1 MVFKN
6 HLIVACAGF
15 SIVGRLAYEHG
26 FIESI
31 WDASF
36 AFGLVLIGA
45 SLPDVDYPDSTVGKR
60 VKWLSWPIYVVFGH
74 RGITHSALALI
85 GFALGY
91 YLTKETAIAWLGIGW
106 ALHLVGDYVTD
117 SGIPLMWPS
126 KKRHKF
132 LLVASTSGVS
142 ETVMV
147 ALVIAAAVA
156 VNVFI

>member
-6 HLIVACAGF
+6 HLIVAVAGF
-15 SIVGRLAYEHG
+15 SIIGRLAYEQG
-26 FIESI
+26 FLGSLY
-31 WDASF
+31 DTGL

-60 VKWLSWPIYVVFGH
+60 VKWLSWPIYVAFGH
-74 RGITHSALALI
+74 RGITHSAIALFL
-85 GFALGY
+85 FAWGY
-91 YLTKETAIAWLGIGW
+91 YATGMDVIAWLGIGW
-106 ALHLVGDYVTD
+106 ALHLVGDFVTD

-126 KKRHKF
+126 KKRHHF
-132 LLVASTSGVS
+132 ILVASTSGIS

-156 VNVFI
+156 VNILI

>member
-15 SIVGRLAYEHG
+15 SIVGRLAYEHS

-31 WDASF
+31 WDAAF

-74 RGITHSALALI
+74 RGITHSALALL
-85 GFALGY
+85 GFALGF
-91 YLTKETAIAWLGIGW
+91 YLTKEIAIAWLGIGW

-126 KKRHKF
+126 KKRHHF